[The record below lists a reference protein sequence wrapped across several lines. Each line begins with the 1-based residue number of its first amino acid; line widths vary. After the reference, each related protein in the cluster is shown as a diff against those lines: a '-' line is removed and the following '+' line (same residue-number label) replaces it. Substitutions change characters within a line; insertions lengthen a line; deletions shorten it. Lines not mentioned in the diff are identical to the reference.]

1 MMFSFRLIP
10 IFLLLLTVAV
20 SARGQ
25 DKEKENGPVRIALV
39 SAEKGETLVKV
50 LTVAEAKLSELS
62 GVEMLERAAIDR
74 VLAEHKLTLSGLV
87 AADQAVAIG
96 KLLTVDLFAVLDA
109 GADAKEVGGLVIFD
123 AHTGV
128 RLWDAALPAGKF
140 DATVRGVVDAVA
152 AARQKHQKVKQ
163 LRPVCVLTVRN
174 VDLPRDM
181 DAFCDSVGLLL
192 ERRLVASPDLA
203 VLERRRLNQV
213 NRERDLPTASPLR
226 QLLASVVTLELEVGR
241 SAEKDGLRAT
251 ALLSDGQG
259 KSLGKATVEIGKRDA
274 AALSAALLRET
285 ARVLEAKVAPAEPE
299 RKREAARFLREAEFY
314 LGHKDPVR
322 ALPAAQSAQALSP
335 DDPSL
340 RVAAARILLDAA
352 SDVLDPG
359 GKRGVGSFVHK
370 VDPNTLAW
378 SLDLAR
384 SGSERLLEVKSL
396 PENTRLTS
404 SGNVHKM
411 FAESAL
417 HAYLQRV
424 DGLTEGVS
432 ADARAAVEAIHAN
445 QRRLNAIHMER
456 LEAGVHDRA
465 SFEQYTEQLTQS
477 FFWLLNAKQ
486 PAEKWVETQ
495 EQLRRWA
502 ALARKYQDVRAA
514 KVMTLLSRVL
524 YHYRYPPQINEEQ
537 AARLRK
543 LWSEISEHPDPIVA
557 AYGRLGVL
565 ATELSF
571 HKLSDEQRRAK
582 VHEYRL
588 FVQEQLQ
595 KAPHAPDAFRL
606 TLYLAAFNGIEQ
618 LLNRPGYAEELKEL
632 TEFMFGR
639 KELAPTI
646 AQITAFTFEGRRMP
660 EGYRYAYD
668 VLRRALLILDGKEGH
683 FLSYSTSPQM
693 LRHEQEMRR
702 REYRSRQ
709 DEIAQADPSAAP
721 DRFTSLRGA
730 QTLIDIYPNKEGIV
744 WLHQPVVDKGTVYVA
759 GIEIRGTPA
768 RHAVRLVRLTP
779 DKEDKWEGRKIEVSL
794 RNQPWAGTAEKP
806 FRLGIY
812 FGTSACVYD
821 GRYYL
826 GTREHGIFAF
836 PFNDGE
842 PERITTAEGLPSNF
856 VQGLA
861 CFEGKLYAYLG
872 EPENH
877 LFGKDSYI
885 VAWDLRQRKCEVLAS
900 SRRKEKRSPFDDNRP
915 LLSNFFRTDAK
926 RKQILFAAQA
936 QHPLNGLWAFD
947 VQKKTFKRLFI
958 LHNADVEIVGPSA
971 RIEGDLLRMPTKM
984 GVFDYDL
991 ARNDGHLRYD
1001 GGEVRLEV
1009 SLLRSAVFGLKG
1021 IPFYRRWTNNTWN
1034 AAGPFALAD
1043 DWLWAAKPFS
1053 RRPLDGGEPE
1063 LLAPLRPGKKY
1074 FQPSECLR
1082 KFDDHRLLVGDEF
1095 GLWLVPLPEKKKER
1109 DR

>member
-1 MMFSFRLIP
+1 MMFSLRLIP
-10 IFLLLLTVAV
+10 IFLLLLTAAAP
-20 SARGQ
+20 ARGQ
-25 DKEKENGPVRIALV
+25 DKENGPVRIALV

-50 LTVAEAKLSELS
+50 LTVAEAKLTELP
-62 GVEMLERAAIDR
+62 GVEMLERSAIDR

-109 GADAKEVGGLVIFD
+109 GSDAKEVGGLVIFD

-181 DAFCDSVGLLL
+181 DAFCDSVRLLL

-226 QLLASVVTLELEVGR
+226 QLLVSVVTLELEVGR
-241 SAEKDGLRAT
+241 SSEKDGLRAT
-251 ALLSDGQG
+251 ALLSDGRG

-299 RKREAARFLREAEFY
+299 RKRESARFLREAEFY
-314 LGHKDPVR
+314 LAHKDPVR
-322 ALPAAQSAQALSP
+322 ALPAAQSAYALSP

-352 SDVLDPG
+352 SDVIDPG
-359 GKRGVGSFVHK
+359 GKLHVGSFVRK
-370 VDPNTLAW
+370 VDPDTLER
-378 SLDLAR
+378 SLELAR
-384 SGSERLLEVKSL
+384 DGSERLLEVESL

-404 SGNVHKM
+404 SGNIHKM
-411 FAESAL
+411 FAEGAL
-417 HAYLQRV
+417 FDFLKRV

-432 ADARAAVEAIHAN
+432 ADARAVIEAVHAN
-445 QRRLNAIHMER
+445 QRRLNAIRMR
-456 LEAGVHDRA
+456 RIEAGVHDRA
-465 SFEQYTEQLTQS
+465 SFEKYTEQLNRS
-477 FFWLLNAKQ
+477 FFWILN
-486 PAEKWVETQ
+486 PRRSGEEWVETQ
-495 EQLRRWA
+495 EQLRPWA
-502 ALARKYQDVRAA
+502 ALARKYADAQSSNSRSLFSFV
-514 KVMTLLSRVL
+514 LSQ
-524 YHYRYPPQINEEQ
+524 YRYPPQISEEQ
-537 AARLRK
+537 ATRLRK
-543 LWSEISEHPDPIVA
+543 LWSEISEHPDPIVTV
-557 AYGRLGVL
+557 YGRLGFL

-571 HKLSDEQRRAK
+571 HKLSDEQRRTK

-588 FVQEQLQ
+588 FVQEQLE
-595 KAPHAPDAFRL
+595 KAPRAPDAFRL
-606 TLYLAAFNGIEQ
+606 TLYLAAFDAIDQ
-618 LLNRPGYAEELKEL
+618 LRNRPGLHEELKEL

-639 KELAPTI
+639 KELVSSV
-646 AQITAFTFEGRRMP
+646 AQIAAFHFSSLRTP
-660 EGYRYAYD
+660 EGHRYAYG
-668 VLRRALLILDGKEGH
+668 VLRRALSILDGKEGH

-693 LRHEQEMRR
+693 LRHEQEVMR

-709 DEIAQADPSAAP
+709 DQIAQADPSAAP
-721 DRFTSLRGA
+721 DRFTSLPGA
-730 QTLIDIYPNKEGIV
+730 QTLIDVYPNKEGIV
-744 WLHQPVVDKGTVYVA
+744 WLHQPVVDKGTIYVA
-759 GIEIRGTPA
+759 GIELREKPL
-768 RHAVRLVRLTP
+768 RHAVRLVRLTL
-779 DKEDKWEGRKIEVSL
+779 DKEGKWEGRKIEVSL
-794 RNQPWAGTAEKP
+794 RNQPWAGSKDNQ

-812 FGTSACVYD
+812 FGTSACVHD
-821 GRYYL
+821 GHYYL
-826 GTREHGIFAF
+826 GTRGHGIFAF
-836 PFNDGE
+836 PFDDGA

-872 EPENH
+872 EPEH
-877 LFGKDSYI
+877 LDGKDSYI
-885 VAWDLRQRKCEVLAS
+885 VAWDLRERKCEVLAS
-900 SRRKEKRSPFDDNRP
+900 SRRKEKRSPFDDNNP
-915 LLSNFFRTDAK
+915 LLSTFFRTDAK
-926 RKQILFAAQA
+926 RKQILFAAHA

-947 VQKKTFKRLFI
+947 VQTKTFKRLFI
-958 LHNADVEIVGPSA
+958 LHNADVELVGPSA
-971 RIEGDLLRMPTKM
+971 RIEGNVLRMPTKM

-1001 GGEVRLEV
+1001 NGEVRLEV
-1009 SLLRSAVFGLKG
+1009 GPTRSAVFGLKRNL
-1021 IPFYRRWTNNTWN
+1021 FYRQWTNNTWN
-1034 AAGPFALAD
+1034 AAAPFALTD
-1043 DWLWAAKPFS
+1043 GWLWAAKPFS
-1053 RRPLDGGEPE
+1053 RRSLDGGEPE
-1063 LLAPLRPGKKY
+1063 LLAPLRPGQKF
-1074 FQPSECLR
+1074 FQPGQCLQ
-1082 KFDDHRLLVGDEF
+1082 KFDDRRLLVGDEF
-1095 GLWLVPLPEKKKER
+1095 GLWLVSLPEKKKER